1 MRGRRPGAVGGNSST
16 DRDESSPRPQGS
28 EGLVGLRVA
37 GLGSRQQLDDV
48 VREGED
54 LRIGSS
60 AVVERGTES

>member
-1 MRGRRPGAVGGNSST
+1 MLGHRPGALGGNSST

-28 EGLVGLRVA
+28 EGLVDLRVA

-54 LRIGSS
+54 LR
-60 AVVERGTES
+60 T